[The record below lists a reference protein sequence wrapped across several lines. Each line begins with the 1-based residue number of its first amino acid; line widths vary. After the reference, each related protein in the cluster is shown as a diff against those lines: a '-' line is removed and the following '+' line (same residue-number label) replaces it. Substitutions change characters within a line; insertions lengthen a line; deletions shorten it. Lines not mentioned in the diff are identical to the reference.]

1 MQKLVSVHAL
11 FDKFLLSVNSEIYTC
26 NVPRFHD
33 NDVTLQCHFFQQN
46 IILFYIIQTFITTH
60 FL

>member
-26 NVPRFHD
+26 NMPRFHD
-33 NDVTLQCHFFQQN
+33 NDVTLQCLFLQRN
-46 IILFYIIQTFITTH
+46 ILLFYISQIFISTQ